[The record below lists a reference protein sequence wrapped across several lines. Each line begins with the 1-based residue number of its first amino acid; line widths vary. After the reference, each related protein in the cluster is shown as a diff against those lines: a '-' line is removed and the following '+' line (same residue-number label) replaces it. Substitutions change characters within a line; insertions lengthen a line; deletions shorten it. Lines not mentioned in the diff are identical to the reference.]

1 MAKKEQSTP
10 VIVNRKANH
19 LYFVDETFEVGI
31 MLIGSEVKSIRDG
44 KCTLGEAW
52 IDIDETKNE
61 IWLVGAHIDEYL
73 FANRFNHFP
82 ARRRKLL
89 AHVHEIVKMRKAK
102 EQKGCTLIPLKLYF
116 KNRRAKLCTHYPFLL
131 PVIRRIAGPGVQ
143 VIDPAPAVA
152 RQLLNVLHEHGIA
165 ETDPAPG
172 VELLSSGDP
181 TSLHALAS
189 CL

>member
-1 MAKKEQSTP
+1 MANKEQKTP
-10 VIVNRKANH
+10 VIVNRKASH

-52 IDIDETKNE
+52 IDIDE
-61 IWLVGAHIDEYL
+61 YL

-89 AHVHEIVKMRKAK
+89 AHVHEISKMRKAK

-116 KNRRAKLCTHYPFLL
+116 KNRRAKLEMGICRGKDQRDKRQDIINREAKLEMA
-131 PVIRRIAGPGVQ
+131 R
-143 VIDPAPAVA
+143 VA
-152 RQLLNVLHEHGIA
+152 KAHR
-165 ETDPAPG
+165 
-172 VELLSSGDP
+172 
-181 TSLHALAS
+181 
-189 CL
+189 

>member
-89 AHVHEIVKMRKAK
+89 AHVHEIAARN
-102 EQKGCTLIPLKLYF
+102 G
-116 KNRRAKLCTHYPFLL
+116 NL
-131 PVIRRIAGPGVQ
+131 PR
-143 VIDPAPAVA
+143 
-152 RQLLNVLHEHGIA
+152 
-165 ETDPAPG
+165 
-172 VELLSSGDP
+172 
-181 TSLHALAS
+181 
-189 CL
+189 

>member
-19 LYFVDETFEVGI
+19 LYFIDETFEVGI

-52 IDIDETKNE
+52 IDIDESKNE

-89 AHVHEIVKMRKAK
+89 AHVHEIAKMR
-102 EQKGCTLIPLKLYF
+102 PLKLYF
-116 KNRRAKLCTHYPFLL
+116 KNRRAKLEMGICRGKDQRDKRQDIINRDAKLEM
-131 PVIRRIAGPGVQ
+131 
-143 VIDPAPAVA
+143 A
-152 RQLLNVLHEHGIA
+152 RAAKAHK
-165 ETDPAPG
+165 
-172 VELLSSGDP
+172 
-181 TSLHALAS
+181 
-189 CL
+189 